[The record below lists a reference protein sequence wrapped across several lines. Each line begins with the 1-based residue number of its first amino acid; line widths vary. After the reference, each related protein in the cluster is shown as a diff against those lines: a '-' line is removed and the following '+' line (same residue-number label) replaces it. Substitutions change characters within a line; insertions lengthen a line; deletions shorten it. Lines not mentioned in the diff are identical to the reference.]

1 MRVSSYSWIKMKSQN
16 HNWSGKTILV
26 AEDVPTNYLLIE
38 AVLSR
43 TQVNLIWAR
52 NGQEAVEKCLGNDH
66 IDLVLMDIQMPVMN
80 GIEATRAIL
89 KIREKLPIIA
99 QTAFTFNHEAEKIKK
114 AGCSRVL
121 TKPVSPEAL
130 VSCIHDYFRV

>member
-1 MRVSSYSWIKMKSQN
+1 MKMKSQN
-16 HNWSGKTILV
+16 HDWSGRTILV

-43 TQVNLIWAR
+43 TRVNLIWAR
-52 NGQEAVEKCLGNDH
+52 NGQEAVEKCIDNDG

-89 KIREKLPIIA
+89 KIRAKLPIIA
-99 QTAFTFNHEAEKIKK
+99 QTAFTFNYEEEKIKK
-114 AGCSRVL
+114 AGCRQVL
-121 TKPVSPEAL
+121 TKPISPEAL
-130 VSCIHDYFRV
+130 VSCIQDYFMA